1 MSTFFVGGN
10 VLRIYKYI
18 LCFVSVLPNQLHFRR
33 RHTVHQ
39 SINHHAF
46 NKFSYKT
53 FWPHQLLCFF
63 SVEGHKSRCQEI
75 YPNNDDESEKSN
87 RRKSKHSQAT
97 TTTATSQTKF
107 KCIVHSHSV
116 PPKKTLIWKKK
127 HQRKQWNIH
136 FVKKKE
142 IKRKLAHAHAQRN
155 QMNDET
161 MWKWKCGII
170 WIDVFIITPEII

>member
-33 RHTVHQ
+33 RLTVHQ

-53 FWPHQLLCFF
+53 FWPHRCCAFFRSRGIKVVVKRFIPTTMTRAKKLIAEKVSTLKQQQQQQLAKLN
-63 SVEGHKSRCQEI
+63 SSALYTLTR
-75 YPNNDDESEKSN
+75 Y
-87 RRKSKHSQAT
+87 
-97 TTTATSQTKF
+97 
-107 KCIVHSHSV
+107 
-116 PPKKTLIWKKK
+116 PPKKLWFEKK